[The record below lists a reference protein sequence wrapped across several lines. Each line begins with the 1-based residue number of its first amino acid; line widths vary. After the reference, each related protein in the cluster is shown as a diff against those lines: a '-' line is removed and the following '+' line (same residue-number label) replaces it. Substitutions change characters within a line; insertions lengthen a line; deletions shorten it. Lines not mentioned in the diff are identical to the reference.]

1 MDVGS
6 AWYPSRVSELQV
18 WCLRKRRV
26 LMTTFNEKGASDV
39 LNISAV
45 FCQKIVVILSFLFFF
60 CSNGKSHSITIV
72 PPMVLSGNAD
82 FTNSFFKFLLVHK

>member
-60 CSNGKSHSITIV
+60 LLQWKISFNNYRTTYGSIRKCRFYELI
-72 PPMVLSGNAD
+72 LQIFIS
-82 FTNSFFKFLLVHK
+82 S